1 MAKRQMSQRQTMVHK
16 TLQRKLKLEQQE
28 PHLNQRLNAD
38 TLEDQE
44 DPFPLQYEFAVGKVL
59 YLPFFQI
66 YKYCL
71 V

>member
-38 TLEDQE
+38 TLEE
-44 DPFPLQYEFAVGKVL
+44 
-59 YLPFFQI
+59 
-66 YKYCL
+66 
-71 V
+71 